1 MTENIIVRFSV
12 PSLKSTVKLI
22 SKDELGDCCLKSW
35 LGDKTNQMQ
44 QGGSH
49 GNTVPQRFA
58 DKARQVLHNKQQINE
73 ANAIRSHDT
82 QVTLATTRRSLTP

>member
-44 QGGSH
+44 QGVTMATLCHKDSQ
-49 GNTVPQRFA
+49 T
-58 DKARQVLHNKQQINE
+58 KQGKC
-73 ANAIRSHDT
+73 S
-82 QVTLATTRRSLTP
+82 TTNDN

>member
-44 QGGSH
+44 QG
-49 GNTVPQRFA
+49 VPWQHCATKIRRQS
-58 DKARQVLHNKQQINE
+58 KASAPQQTANE